1 MRLRP
6 NNTELARELRKLV
19 LPALQLATKRLCEA
33 LPILTGGVYNTLDD
47 FFGDNTCDKTKFS
60 APIFNPALQSVANS
74 LNVEYITE
82 EVVGYDAKLLGCE
95 LENKLS
101 LTKSTSSFATGNN
114 HSKAKT
120 DKHFVVKVTQEGN
133 NFPEVF
139 AAIVDLSIATHPDT
153 GWTDSVTKTGKNNN
167 GFSQLQIHKSDAL
180 CVEVIY
186 GRIRPTRKYM
196 HTEYESVNQSSSSS

>member
-47 FFGDNTCDKTKFS
+47 FFADNTCDKTKFA

-139 AAIVDLSIATHPDT
+139 AAIVDLSIATHPET

-167 GFSQLQIHKSDAL
+167 GFSQLRIHKSDAL
-180 CVEVIY
+180 CVERIY
-186 GRIRPTRKYM
+186 GRIRPARKFM
-196 HTEYESVNQSSSSS
+196 HTEYESVNQSSSPS